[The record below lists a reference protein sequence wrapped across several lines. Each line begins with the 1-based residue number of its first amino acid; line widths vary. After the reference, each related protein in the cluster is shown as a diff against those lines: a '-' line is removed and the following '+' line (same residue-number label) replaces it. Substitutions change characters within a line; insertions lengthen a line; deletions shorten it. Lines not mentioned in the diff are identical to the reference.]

1 MKTFK
6 MMPVAVALVASF
18 AAAQSTEDV
27 QKQLARQEAE
37 LKRINAE
44 LTELKAN
51 GAMTAADAAL
61 ETEVNRLSER
71 LAAATTVKSGANQIT
86 FAGEFRS
93 RFEMSSDYVAT
104 GWARQNYN
112 LARVAMHYDFS
123 KDITAAIALQNTWV
137 TGTEP
142 GTGSNDSIDAYEAW
156 VEMRNFFTNGLTL
169 KHGRQEFVKGTEFQF
184 GNQSFEDGLVWDG
197 HRLDWSNE
205 SFGITGFLFNETGFV
220 TDVDVYTS
228 GIYGTIKSIK
238 DVTIDA
244 YWINRDASGSHA
256 STDTIGARA
265 GGAMSNVDFN
275 LEVAFQDNNLADDP
289 MALEANVGYMF
300 SKDNKF
306 HAHAQYALLENG
318 YQAPAMDLGADR
330 YGYALSLFG
339 TGAGANSVFNLESI
353 SLGLSFDPSAHW
365 SLSAKAFFNDQDVAV
380 LPGIDGSWTEID
392 VSADYRYSDNLT
404 LTVGLG
410 LVMPGEDAIE
420 DAFLGYLQ
428 ARLTF

>member
-93 RFEMSSDYVAT
+93 RFEMSNDLLGA

-169 KHGRQEFVKGTEFQF
+169 KH
-184 GNQSFEDGLVWDG
+184 
-197 HRLDWSNE
+197 
-205 SFGITGFLFNETGFV
+205 
-220 TDVDVYTS
+220 
-228 GIYGTIKSIK
+228 
-238 DVTIDA
+238 
-244 YWINRDASGSHA
+244 
-256 STDTIGARA
+256 
-265 GGAMSNVDFN
+265 
-275 LEVAFQDNNLADDP
+275 
-289 MALEANVGYMF
+289 
-300 SKDNKF
+300 
-306 HAHAQYALLENG
+306 
-318 YQAPAMDLGADR
+318 
-330 YGYALSLFG
+330 LSL
-339 TGAGANSVFNLESI
+339 I
-353 SLGLSFDPSAHW
+353 H
-365 SLSAKAFFNDQDVAV
+365 
-380 LPGIDGSWTEID
+380 I
-392 VSADYRYSDNLT
+392 
-404 LTVGLG
+404 
-410 LVMPGEDAIE
+410 
-420 DAFLGYLQ
+420 
-428 ARLTF
+428 